1 MTCSKLFSGDLPELL
16 DKVIR
21 YFHYDYKT
29 LHSCILVNRF
39 WCRIAI
45 PLLWEDPFSKKFPKN
60 YRFIEIYLHYLNDN
74 DKAKLNDYEIDYY
87 LFSSNTLFN
96 YSRFIQRLDTS
107 KVRKSIERWTKAVGS
122 STLITSIRNRNLPSN
137 FTKLM
142 FKSLFLIFIEN
153 EVNLH
158 CFEVKIFNNPDMI
171 YFDLIIELILQ
182 NPNFINN
189 IKSLTFYFDIMVNN
203 NIIKFIRFLDSTN
216 YCNPISSLY
225 LKFHNSTIKK
235 ISLQII
241 KSQKNIKKI
250 SFDCNGRFL
259 DNLVLLSL
267 KNTNCSNTLNS
278 IIFYFVD
285 FEKIDV
291 LSEVFN
297 YLNVLESI
305 HIIYCDSIDY
315 KFTQQIN
322 NIIKPFKLKS
332 LFLDLMDEN
341 DELLEPLIEK
351 SGDYLENLGFIYSK
365 SRSQRLLQL
374 IIKYCSKIKC
384 LVPTWP
390 NSQSIHLVFN
400 LIELINQNLNYLFID
415 PFVISYNDHYYDAS
429 SIILR
434 NLGQILPVRLEYLDL
449 ILRINTNDLEIF
461 LRNLQNNFIKKL
473 LINGIKEKEGQD
485 IFPYIKEFIV
495 EKKRVKYLA
504 IKETFHYEENDW
516 FFQKDKVEEIELYD
530 IQVLK
535 YKDLFI
541 DINDFIKET
550 Y

>member
-1 MTCSKLFSGDLPELL
+1 
-16 DKVIR
+16 
-21 YFHYDYKT
+21 
-29 LHSCILVNRF
+29 
-39 WCRIAI
+39 
-45 PLLWEDPFSKKFPKN
+45 
-60 YRFIEIYLHYLNDN
+60 
-74 DKAKLNDYEIDYY
+74 
-87 LFSSNTLFN
+87 
-96 YSRFIQRLDTS
+96 
-107 KVRKSIERWTKAVGS
+107 
-122 STLITSIRNRNLPSN
+122 
-137 FTKLM
+137 
-142 FKSLFLIFIEN
+142 
-153 EVNLH
+153 
-158 CFEVKIFNNPDMI
+158 
-171 YFDLIIELILQ
+171 
-182 NPNFINN
+182 
-189 IKSLTFYFDIMVNN
+189 MVNN

-216 YCNPISSLY
+216 YCNSISSLY
-225 LKFHNSTIKK
+225 FKFPSSTIEK

-250 SFDCNGRFL
+250 SFDCNGRVL

-305 HIIYCDSIDY
+305 HIIYCNSIDY

-322 NIIKPFKLKS
+322 NIIKPFKLKT

-351 SGDYLENLGFIYSK
+351 SGDYLENLGFIYS
-365 SRSQRLLQL
+365 RSQRLLQL

-390 NSQSIHLVFN
+390 NNQSIHLVFN

-415 PFVISYNDHYYDAS
+415 TFVISYNDYYDSS
-429 SIILR
+429 SIILQ

-449 ILRINTNDLEIF
+449 ILSINTNDLEIF

-473 LINGIKEKEGQD
+473 LINGIKEEEGQD

-504 IKETFHYEENDW
+504 IKETFHFKENDL

>member
-45 PLLWEDPFSKKFPKN
+45 LLLWEDPFSKKFPKN

-74 DKAKLNDYEIDYY
+74 DKAKLNDYEIDYH

-107 KVRKSIERWTKAVGS
+107 KVRKSIEKWTKAV
-122 STLITSIRNRNLPSN
+122 
-137 FTKLM
+137 
-142 FKSLFLIFIEN
+142 
-153 EVNLH
+153 
-158 CFEVKIFNNPDMI
+158 VKIFNNPDMI

-189 IKSLTFYFDIMVNN
+189 IKSLTFYFDMVNN

-390 NSQSIHLVFN
+390 NSQSIYLVFN

-415 PFVISYNDHYYDAS
+415 PFVISYNDSS

-473 LINGIKEKEGQD
+473 LINGIKEEEGQD